1 MNNLKVEVSIKDIE
15 IINILKEMVEDKR
28 ISEEVRTEYIEKL
41 DNTINRYIY
50 LYHSNLTEQ

>member
-41 DNTINRYIY
+41 DNIINRYIY